1 MSVAHLLKMLT
12 VRLKLYVVDMTPD
25 YLDELFRS
33 LPDYISYEYET
44 YENGSSFVDSLH
56 RKLSPNELHVVLL
69 AYQFG
74 YGSSYVMNGLEVL
87 EAARARHPILNF
99 VMLAQNKE
107 LEYTMKAKSLGAYA
121 VINRDQ
127 LPLQINSLLMGLIAE
142 QRIPLAR
149 HHLLICGT
157 LFSHGHSSLHR
168 RSHRL
173 QLSRLLDAL
182 NYQEFL
188 SLSCCTRSMA
198 TMGSRWSASKHAIF
212 TILSLKT
219 LLCPLPT

>member
-1 MSVAHLLKMLT
+1 VSVAHLLKMLT

-149 HHLLICGT
+149 HHLLFAALYFLMVTVAFIAVLT
-157 LFSHGHSSLHR
+157 AYNY
-168 RSHRL
+168 
-173 QLSRLLDAL
+173 LD
-182 NYQEFL
+182 F
-188 SLSCCTRSMA
+188 
-198 TMGSRWSASKHAIF
+198 
-212 TILSLKT
+212 
-219 LLCPLPT
+219 

>member
-1 MSVAHLLKMLT
+1 MLT

-33 LPDYISYEYET
+33 LPDYISFEYET

-56 RKLSPNELHVVLL
+56 RKLSANELHVVLL

-87 EAARARHPILNF
+87 EAARALQPSLNF
-99 VMLAQNKE
+99 VMLAQSKE

-127 LPLQINSLLMGLIAE
+127 LPLQVNSLLMGLIAE
-142 QRIPLAR
+142 QRIPFAR
-149 HHLLICGT
+149 RHLLFAG
-157 LFSHGHSSLHR
+157 L
-168 RSHRL
+168 
-173 QLSRLLDAL
+173 
-182 NYQEFL
+182 YFL
-188 SLSCCTRSMA
+188 VVVVAFIAVFVAYNNLY
-198 TMGSRWSASKHAIF
+198 F
-212 TILSLKT
+212 
-219 LLCPLPT
+219 

>member
-1 MSVAHLLKMLT
+1 MLT

-25 YLDELFRS
+25 YLDELFHT

-44 YENGSSFVDSLH
+44 YENGSTFVDSLQ
-56 RKLSPNELHVVLL
+56 RKLSANELHVVLL

-87 EAARARHPILNF
+87 EAARTLQPSLNF
-99 VMLAQNKE
+99 VMLAQSKE

-142 QRIPLAR
+142 QRILFAR
-149 HHLLICGT
+149 RHLLFAGLYFVIALAAFFAVFF
-157 LFSHGHSSLHR
+157 LF
-168 RSHRL
+168 
-173 QLSRLLDAL
+173 
-182 NYQEFL
+182 NYLEF
-188 SLSCCTRSMA
+188 
-198 TMGSRWSASKHAIF
+198 
-212 TILSLKT
+212 
-219 LLCPLPT
+219 

>member
-1 MSVAHLLKMLT
+1 MKMLT

-33 LPDYISYEYET
+33 LPNYISYEYET
-44 YENGSSFVDSLH
+44 YENGSTFVDGLH
-56 RKLSPNELHVVLL
+56 RKLSANELHVVLL

-87 EAARARHPILNF
+87 EAARSLQPSLNF
-99 VMLAQNKE
+99 VMLAQSKE

-142 QRIPLAR
+142 QRIPFAR
-149 HHLLICGT
+149 RHLLFAGLYFIVVLVAFLAG
-157 LFSHGHSSLHR
+157 LYVF
-168 RSHRL
+168 
-173 QLSRLLDAL
+173 
-182 NYQEFL
+182 NYIEF
-188 SLSCCTRSMA
+188 
-198 TMGSRWSASKHAIF
+198 
-212 TILSLKT
+212 
-219 LLCPLPT
+219 